1 MKIGCKLKGHNLES
15 ITKSNLLIK
24 EYACSA
30 CGKKFT
36 TDGYGNLVK
45 LNSYW
50 AKNNLFFEKNYKT
63 AI

>member
-1 MKIGCKLKGHNLES
+1 MKISCKLKGHHLEG
-15 ITKSNLLIK
+15 IEKSNVLIK
-24 EYACSA
+24 EYACST

-50 AKNNLFFEKNYKT
+50 KENNLFFEKIYKA